1 MRDDGALTYPYM
13 VLAVLTFLYNFYLLI
28 NIYIKIK
35 IYMKKIIRLT
45 ESDLHKIIK
54 NSVKRIINELTI
66 AGHSSGDQGNTMTM
80 GGNFG
85 RSSSSETVDL
95 LEPFLQK
102 LADNGYGEIVDKIDP
117 ICQNSKS
124 LFEIEINIDSQYD
137 ETTDYG
143 TEDSPVISAEAGKGY
158 GQLKQFLKGLSRNQR
173 IAEILIRT
181 LDEVIDEKYQK

>member
-1 MRDDGALTYPYM
+1 
-13 VLAVLTFLYNFYLLI
+13 
-28 NIYIKIK
+28 
-35 IYMKKIIRLT
+35 MKKIIRLT
-45 ESDLHKIIK
+45 ESELHKIVR
-54 NSVKRIINELTI
+54 NSVKRIINEVMYGSGI
-66 AGHSSGDQGNTMTM
+66 SAGMGGNTMTR
-80 GGNFG
+80 GGKFG
-85 RSSSSETVDL
+85 GSSSSETVDL

-158 GQLKQFLKGLSRNQR
+158 DQLKQFLKGLSRNQR